1 MEKGDILVCIKDCYC
16 NSNYNI
22 KGNRYI
28 VKNVIGNGDMNV
40 VYVSTDYVGGVG
52 VSTLQQQRVQSTTP
66 FSLYKDY
73 DKYKS
78 SYHLQDYFV
87 SLADVRE
94 EKLKQL
100 GL

>member
-1 MEKGDILVCIKDCYC
+1 VIGMVSIRKGDILVCKKDCYC
-16 NSNYNI
+16 NSNYNL

-28 VKNVIGNGDMNV
+28 VKNVIVDGNMNV
-40 VYVSTDYVGGVG
+40 NVYVSTDYIGGVG
-52 VSTLQQQRVQSTTP
+52 VSTP

-78 SYHLQDYFV
+78 HSSYHLYDYFV
-87 SLADVRE
+87 SLVEVRE
-94 EKLKQL
+94 QKLQQL

>member
-1 MEKGDILVCIKDCYC
+1 MIKKGDILICIKDCYC
-16 NSNYNI
+16 NTNYNI

-28 VKNVIGNGDMNV
+28 VKNVIVNGDMNV
-40 VYVSTDYVGGVG
+40 VYVSTDCDFWLGGVG
-52 VSTLQQQRVQSTTP
+52 VSTP

-78 SYHLQDYFV
+78 HSSFHLQDYFV
-87 SLADVRE
+87 SLAQVRE

>member
-1 MEKGDILVCIKDCYC
+1 
-16 NSNYNI
+16 
-22 KGNRYI
+22 
-28 VKNVIGNGDMNV
+28 MNTN
-40 VYVSTDYVGGVG
+40 VYVSTDYIGGVG
-52 VSTLQQQRVQSTTP
+52 VSTP

-78 SYHLQDYFV
+78 HSSYHLQDYFV
-87 SLADVRE
+87 LLADVRE

>member
-1 MEKGDILVCIKDCYC
+1 VEKDDILFCIKDCYC
-16 NSNYNI
+16 NNNYNI

-28 VKNVIGNGDMNV
+28 VKNVIVNGDMNV
-40 VYVSTDYVGGVG
+40 NVYVSTDCVYGPG
-52 VSTLQQQRVQSTTP
+52 VSTP

-78 SYHLQDYFV
+78 HSSYHLHDYFV
-87 SLADVRE
+87 SLAQVRE
-94 EKLKQL
+94 KKLKQL

>member
-1 MEKGDILVCIKDCYC
+1 MIEKGDVLICKKDCYC

-28 VKNVIGNGDMNV
+28 VNGVIVNGRNTN
-40 VYVSTDYVGGVG
+40 VYVSTDYVGGAG
-52 VSTLQQQRVQSTTP
+52 VSTA

-73 DKYKS
+73 DKYKSHS

-87 SLADVRE
+87 SLAEVRE
-94 EKLKQL
+94 EKLKQV